1 MSLTVTQRPST
12 TIGGNTSR
20 WNAAK
25 NPIVYRMTRK
35 DYNITAVANNA
46 GALQI
51 TVNTNLTTLT
61 SAQGGPV
68 VAGSKIY
75 VQTDELFFYKKT
87 LTVVSVTNAANSVV
101 VFEAGSWVGSAAS
114 TGFINLL
121 QRTNYRVEVGIYA
134 NETFDIPANSIRTNV
149 LLSTLSYSPDPS
161 GNVLI
166 DVATPLLNNLSPDNL
181 ADYVTGFVT
190 HDDRTTS
197 LTNIGNAYVKFYI
210 RYTEVWTNSTE
221 TETNDSAN
229 QFFALYGARQI
240 GDLYGGNLAEYV
252 NFENATPLAFFLTK
266 FTRPSIWR
274 GFPFS
279 IHTIT
284 SDNQTTNSNFRIE
297 YFDNAG
303 VSISSIAVT
312 KASNAGE
319 LIRFSPNNALAIPAN
334 AVTAQIRYERTGITV
349 LSQTIT
355 CHIKEPCSNPMLLY
369 WRNSL
374 GDAFWMFQFNQ
385 SYSYRHDNGRK
396 AKRYVLFASNL
407 SLNEFD
413 AINELNTLGEVY
425 EPAYTELNT
434 SINKSQARIGS
445 QVYMMDATGKK
456 TGVIV
461 IPTEPSTKTRFNL
474 HKIQITIELPEI
486 Y

>member
-25 NPIVYRMTRK
+25 NPIVYKMQRK
-35 DYNITAVANNA
+35 DYIFTSATRNGSNQLVFTAP
-46 GALQI
+46 
-51 TVNTNLTTLT
+51 TNLTTLT
-61 SAQGGPV
+61 AAQGGPV
-68 VAGSKIY
+68 LPGAKIY
-75 VQTDELFFYKKT
+75 VNNNTFGEISAVFT
-87 LTVVSVTNAANSVV
+87 VLTCTNVANSIVTTV
-101 VFEAGSWVGSAAS
+101 ETVPAFLGTAGWV
-114 TGFINLL
+114 NLF
-121 QRTNYRVEVGIYA
+121 QRTNYRVQVGIYNA
-134 NETFDIPANSIRTNV
+134 ANSLI
-149 LLSTLSYSPDPS
+149 STLVYSPDKS
-161 GNVLI
+161 GNVII
-166 DVATPLLNNLSPDNL
+166 DVSTPLLNTLSVDNL
-181 ADYVTGFVT
+181 ANYVTGFVT
-190 HDDRTTS
+190 QDETT
-197 LTNIGNAYVKFYI
+197 AYIKFYI
-210 RYTEVWTNSTE
+210 RYTEAWTNSTE

-240 GDLYGGNLAEYV
+240 GDLYGGNLADYV
-252 NFENATPLAFFLTK
+252 CYEVTPPLAKFLTK
-266 FTRPSIWR
+266 FDQPSIWR
-274 GFPFS
+274 GYPFS

-284 SDNQTTNSNFRIE
+284 SDNATTNTNFEGTYTTITAA
-297 YFDNAG
+297 F
-303 VSISSIAVT
+303 ISTFMPA
-312 KASNAGE
+312 KASNPGK
-319 LIRFSPNNALAIPAN
+319 LIRLSPNNALAIPSN
-334 AVTAQIRYERTGITV
+334 AEY
-349 LSQTIT
+349 LSLVFSNTIENLT
-355 CHIKEPCSNPMLLY
+355 EIKTLRIKDPCSNPILLW

-374 GDAFWMFQFNQ
+374 GGDAFWMFQFNQ
-385 SYSYRHDNGRK
+385 SYSYRYDNGRK

-425 EPAYTELNT
+425 EPAYTELTT

>member
-1 MSLTVTQRPST
+1 
-12 TIGGNTSR
+12 
-20 WNAAK
+20 
-25 NPIVYRMTRK
+25 MTRK
-35 DYNITAVANNA
+35 DYNITALANSG

-68 VAGSKIY
+68 VAGAKIW
-75 VQTDELFFYKKT
+75 VVTDNGAYNALY
-87 LTVVSVTNAANSVV
+87 TVVSVTNVANSVV
-101 VFEAGSWVGSAAS
+101 TFSAGTYTVAAT
-114 TGFINLL
+114 TGYINLM
-121 QRTNYRVEVGIYA
+121 QRTNYRVQVGIYNA
-134 NETFDIPANSIRTNV
+134 ANSLI
-149 LLSTLSYSPDPS
+149 STLAYSPDKS
-161 GNVLI
+161 GNVII
-166 DVATPLLNNLSPDNL
+166 DVSTPLLNTLSVDNL
-181 ADYVTGFVT
+181 ANYVTGFVT
-190 HDDRTTS
+190 QDETT
-197 LTNIGNAYVKFYI
+197 AYIKFYI
-210 RYTEVWTNSTE
+210 RYTEAWTNSTE

-252 NFENATPLAFFLTK
+252 NYDNGNPLAKFLTR
-266 FTRPSIWR
+266 FERPSIWR
-274 GFPFS
+274 GYPFS

-284 SDNQTTNSNFRIE
+284 SDNQVTDSNFRLQ
-297 YFDNAG
+297 YFDRSG
-303 VSISSIAVT
+303 TSISSVQVT
-312 KASNAGE
+312 RVPNSGK
-319 LIRFSPNNALAIPAN
+319 LLRFSPNNALAIPTN
-334 AVTAQIRYERTGITV
+334 AATCQIQYNTQIVLPGPVFVTVNQSQI
-349 LSQTIT
+349 IT
-355 CHIKEPCSNPMLLY
+355 CDIKEACSNPVLLW
-369 WRNSL
+369 WRASNG
-374 GDAFWMFQFNQ
+374 GDAWWMFQFNQ
-385 SYSYRHDNGRK
+385 SYSYRYDNGRK

-413 AINELNTLGEVY
+413 SINELNTLGDVY
-425 EPAYTELNT
+425 EPAYTELTT

>member
-25 NPIVYRMTRK
+25 NPIVYKMTRK
-35 DYNITAVANNA
+35 DYNITALANSG

-68 VAGSKIY
+68 VAGAKIW
-75 VQTDELFFYKKT
+75 VVTDNGAYNALY
-87 LTVVSVTNAANSVV
+87 TVVSVTNVANSVV
-101 VFEAGSWVGSAAS
+101 TFSAGTYTVAAT
-114 TGFINLL
+114 TGYINLM
-121 QRTNYRVEVGIYA
+121 QRTNYRVQVGIYNA
-134 NETFDIPANSIRTNV
+134 ANSLI
-149 LLSTLSYSPDPS
+149 STLAYSPDKS
-161 GNVLI
+161 GNVII
-166 DVATPLLNNLSPDNL
+166 DVSTPLLNTLSVDNL

-190 HDDRTTS
+190 QDETT
-197 LTNIGNAYVKFYI
+197 AYVKFYI
-210 RYTEVWTNSTE
+210 RYTELWTNSAE

-252 NFENATPLAFFLTK
+252 NYDNGNPLAKFLTR
-266 FTRPSIWR
+266 FERPSIWR
-274 GFPFS
+274 GYPFS

-284 SDNQTTNSNFRIE
+284 SDNQVTDSNFRLQ
-297 YFDNAG
+297 YFDRSG
-303 VSISSIAVT
+303 TSISSVQVT
-312 KASNAGE
+312 RVPNSGK
-319 LIRFSPNNALAIPAN
+319 LLRFSPNNALAIPTN
-334 AVTAQIRYERTGITV
+334 AATCQIQYNTQIVLPGPVFVTVNQSQI
-349 LSQTIT
+349 IT
-355 CHIKEPCSNPMLLY
+355 CDIKEACSNPVLLW
-369 WRNSL
+369 WRASNG
-374 GDAFWMFQFNQ
+374 GDAWWMFQFNQ
-385 SYSYRHDNGRK
+385 SYSYRYDNGRK

-413 AINELNTLGEVY
+413 SINELNTLGDVY
-425 EPAYTELNT
+425 EPAYTELTT

>member
-25 NPIVYRMTRK
+25 NPIVYKMTRK

-75 VQTDELFFYKKT
+75 VQTDDLFFYKKT

-134 NETFDIPANSIRTNV
+134 NEIFDIPANSVRTNV

-240 GDLYGGNLAEYV
+240 GELYGGNLAEYV

-284 SDNQTTNSNFRIE
+284 SDNQTTNSNFTIQ
-297 YFDNAG
+297 YFDINFGLIGSFIITKVPNAG
-303 VSISSIAVT
+303 R
-312 KASNAGE
+312 
-319 LIRFSPNNALAIPAN
+319 LIRISPANQLAIPAN
-334 AVTAQIRYERTGITV
+334 AYYLQLAYQAVSN
-349 LSQTIT
+349 LSQSLLIN
-355 CHIKEPCSNPMLLY
+355 IKEACSNPVLLY

-374 GDAFWMFQFNQ
+374 GGDAFWMFQFNQ

-425 EPAYTELNT
+425 EPAYTELT
-434 SINKSQARIGS
+434 TLINKSQARIGS

-461 IPTEPSTKTRFNL
+461 IPTEQSTKTRFNL